1 MIPFF
6 KFNNPFPPFNSPV
19 ELISVDGKG
28 LVKCYRQTSADQ
40 FVLHHEGSFRRN
52 YPRGINAAAL
62 VESHGLIIVAGN
74 LEPDSSMNKQEP
86 NIESGI
92 TAWRLVNDVPYY
104 SMAFSVGGDTFRM
117 DSRSLWS
124 STLSA
129 LLFRHST
136 TVRKHLNVWKIDL
149 LYLIL

>member
-1 MIPFF
+1 M
-6 KFNNPFPPFNSPV
+6 
-19 ELISVDGKG
+19 
-28 LVKCYRQTSADQ
+28 KCYRQTSADQ
-40 FVLHHEGSFRRN
+40 FVLHHEGSFKRN
-52 YPRGINAAAL
+52 YPRGINAATL

-86 NIESGI
+86 NVESGI

-129 LLFRHST
+129 LMFRHST
-136 TVRKHLNVWKIDL
+136 TVRKHFTFGNCIC
-149 LYLIL
+149 I